1 MTDIEISRALALAI
15 GWTEDR
21 RDENGCLDPDVII
34 EGKAFS
40 QEAGVF
46 VWFDEI
52 QWKRFDYRD
61 PTVIWPIAERYS
73 VFPQG
78 ISNGDYKAA
87 EKLGRGINEGWECIR
102 WNYKRLYGEAIGW
115 QRYFADT
122 PAKAVAFAVIGR
134 TK

>member
-34 EGKAFS
+34 EGEAFS

-61 PTVIWPIAERYS
+61 PTVIWPIAERYDC
-73 VFPQG
+73 FPLHQG
-78 ISNGDYKAA
+78 SSKQRHHGMWVSWRD
-87 EKLGRGINEGWECIR
+87 GRNIP
-102 WNYKRLYGEAIGW
+102 
-115 QRYFADT
+115 ADT
-122 PAKAVAFAVIGR
+122 AAKAVALAVIGAY
-134 TK
+134 K